1 MNDIFYSS
9 KDEIRNRVLKNA
21 RDYWG
26 IKDMTDFDPMV
37 KLLVEVLSTELFN
50 ISTEVNNLENRMV
63 DKISGILASDTLI
76 SAIPAH
82 AILHAKPV
90 EDMEV
95 INERTQFFYGKRLAD
110 KDENNKETT
119 IDIYFS
125 PLKPIKLFNAEVAY
139 MATGGNL
146 FHIDGQQ
153 NKTLLAQCTPGRS
166 LEKNTVYIG
175 VSVPAELNSFDGLSF
190 YFDWHNYKVE
200 KQTYDLLTFSEWFV
214 NDAPVQVS
222 HDKFYQEPEQQSRS
236 PFDDHNILNLIT
248 RDVHA
253 FYRSRFL
260 TINGNPLTK
269 PLVLELYPKQFEQ
282 VFTANN
288 LSGFNKPM
296 LWIKVMVPVTIN
308 QTILNELSVSVNAFP
323 VVNKKRHDLKH
334 RLKMMNDVIPLKL
347 SAHDQFLTVD
357 SLRDNL
363 GNHYTE
369 IPQGYDQERSSGLF
383 AVRYGG
389 SERFDNRNAKEIL
402 DYLFELLRDE
412 KAAFAAYSS
421 DFLESSLKELEQ
433 NISMISQKTMG
444 QLGSIKELFNYII
457 LKPLNNADIMFLEF
471 WTTNAELANNIR
483 TGSRLQAFES
493 TKIIAESLFMLSGT
507 QGGKSRL
514 STTNRV
520 RAYKYGL
527 TTGDRVVTQADIVN
541 FCFWELGSNIA
552 EVNIR
557 KGLMNSSNPKEGFIK
572 TIDIIITPAQ
582 QSELKPEEWN
592 PILELTCSKL
602 ETRSTMNLNYRF
614 LLASEINS
622 N

>member
-1 MNDIFYSS
+1 MSDIFYSS

-26 IKDMTDFDPMV
+26 IKNTADFDPMV
-37 KLLVEVLSTELFN
+37 KLLIEVLSTELFN
-50 ISTEVNNLENRMV
+50 ISNQVNNLENRMV

-90 EDMEV
+90 EDVEV
-95 INERTQFFYGKRLAD
+95 IDERTQFFYGKRLVD
-110 KDENNKETT
+110 KDENNKENT
-119 IDIYFS
+119 IDIFFS
-125 PLKPIKLFNAEVAY
+125 PLKPIKIFNAEVAY
-139 MATGGNL
+139 LATGSSL
-146 FHIDGQQ
+146 FQIDGQQ
-153 NKTLLAQCTPGRS
+153 NKTLHAQCMPGRN
-166 LEKNTVYIG
+166 LEKNAVFIG
-175 VSVPAELNSFDGLSF
+175 INVPTELNSLDGLSF
-190 YFDWHNYKVE
+190 YFDWRNYKVE

-214 NDAPVQVS
+214 NNERMNVL
-222 HDKFYQEPEQQSRS
+222 HDQFYREPRQQSRS

-253 FYRSRFL
+253 FYRNRFL
-260 TINGNPLTK
+260 TITENGTHQVPA
-269 PLVLELYPKQFEQ
+269 LELYPKQFEQ
-282 VFTANN
+282 AFQPNN
-288 LSGFNKPM
+288 LSGFNKPI
-296 LWIKVMVPVTIN
+296 LWIKVVVPVTVN
-308 QTILNELSVSVNAFP
+308 QTILNELSVSINAFP
-323 VVNKKRHDLKH
+323 VVNKKLHDLKH
-334 RLKMMNDVIPLKL
+334 RLKMMNDIIPLKL
-347 SAHDQFLTVD
+347 SAYDQFLNVD

-383 AVRYGG
+383 SVRYGG

-412 KAAFAAYSS
+412 KAAFAAYGS
-421 DFLESSLKELEQ
+421 DFLETSLKELEQ

-444 QLGSIKELFNYII
+444 QLSSIKELFNYII

-471 WTTNAELANNIR
+471 WTTSAELANNIR
-483 TGSRLQAFES
+483 TGSRLQPFES
-493 TKIIAESLFMLSGT
+493 TKIITDSLFLLSTT

-514 STTNRV
+514 NATNRV

-527 TTGDRVVTQADIVN
+527 TTGDRVVTQADIEN
-541 FCFWELGSNIA
+541 FCFWELGNNISA
-552 EVNIR
+552 VKIS

-572 TIDIIITPAQ
+572 TVDIIITPAP
-582 QSELKPEEWN
+582 QSELKPQEWK
-592 PILELTCSKL
+592 PVLELTRSKL

-614 LLASEINS
+614 LLASEN
-622 N
+622 

>member
-50 ISTEVNNLENRMV
+50 ISSQVNNLKNRMV

-82 AILHAKPV
+82 AIVHASPV
-90 EDMEV
+90 EDTE
-95 INERTQFFYGKRLAD
+95 IIDERTQFFYGKKLAD

-119 IDIYFS
+119 IDIFFS
-125 PLKPIKLFNAEVAY
+125 PLKPIKIFKAAVTY
-139 MATGGNL
+139 MATGSNV
-146 FHIDGQQ
+146 FQVDGQQ
-153 NKTLLAQCTPGRS
+153 NKTLFAQCIPGRHF
-166 LEKNTVYIG
+166 EKNIIYIG
-175 VSVPAELNSFDGLSF
+175 VDVQPGLNSLDGLSF
-190 YFDWHNYKVE
+190 YFDWRNYKVE
-200 KQTYDLLTFSEWFV
+200 KQTYDLLTFSQWFV
-214 NDAPVQVS
+214 NDISVQVS
-222 HDKFYQEPEQQSRS
+222 HDKFYQEPGQQFRS
-236 PFDDHNILNLIT
+236 PFDDHNIINLIT

-253 FYRSRFL
+253 FYRNRFL
-260 TINGNPLTK
+260 TINDNGIQQP
-269 PLVLELYPKQFEQ
+269 PILELYPKQFEQ
-282 VFTANN
+282 VFQANS

-296 LWIKVMVPVTIN
+296 LWVKVVVPVTVS
-308 QTILNELSVSVNAFP
+308 QTILNELSVSINAFP
-323 VVNKKRHDLKH
+323 VVNKKRYDLKH
-334 RLKMMNDVIPLKL
+334 RLKMMNDIIPLKL
-347 SAHDQFLTVD
+347 SVHDQFLNVD

-383 AVRYGG
+383 SVRYGG

-582 QSELKPEEWN
+582 QSELKPEEWK

-614 LLASEINS
+614 LLAEN
-622 N
+622 

>member
-26 IKDMTDFDPMV
+26 IKEIADFDPMV

-50 ISTEVNNLENRMV
+50 ISSQVNSLENRML

-82 AILHAKPV
+82 AIVHASPV
-90 EDMEV
+90 EDTD
-95 INERTQFFYGKRLAD
+95 IIDERTQFFYGKKLAD
-110 KDENNKETT
+110 RDENNKETA
-119 IDIYFS
+119 IDIFFS
-125 PLKPIKLFNAEVAY
+125 PLKPIKIFKAEVAY
-139 MATGGNL
+139 MATGSSV
-146 FHIDGQQ
+146 FQMDGQQ
-153 NKTLLAQCTPGRS
+153 NKTLHAQSIPGRY
-166 LEKNTVYIG
+166 LEKSVLYIG
-175 VSVPAELNSFDGLSF
+175 VDVQSELTSLDGLSF
-190 YFDWHNYKVE
+190 YFDWRNYKVE

-214 NDAPVQVS
+214 NDKPIEVS
-222 HDKFYQEPEQQSRS
+222 HNKFHLESEQQFRS
-236 PFDDHNILNLIT
+236 PFDDHNMLNLIS

-253 FYRSRFL
+253 FYRSKFL
-260 TINGNPLTK
+260 TINDNALQQPLK
-269 PLVLELYPKQFEQ
+269 RELYPKSFEQ
-282 VFTANN
+282 VFQENH
-288 LSGFNKPM
+288 LSGFNKPVV
-296 LWIKVMVPVTIN
+296 WIKVVLPATVN
-308 QTILNELSVSVNAFP
+308 QTVLNELSVSVNAFP
-323 VVNKKRHDLKH
+323 VVNKKRYDLKH
-334 RLKMMNDVIPLKL
+334 RLKMMNDIIPLKL
-347 SAHDQFLTVD
+347 SAYDQFLHVD

-369 IPQGYDQERSSGLF
+369 IPQGYEQERSSGLF
-383 AVRYGG
+383 SVRYGG

-412 KAAFAAYSS
+412 KAAFAAYGS

-433 NISMISQKTMG
+433 NISMLSQKTMG

-483 TGSRLQAFES
+483 AGNRLQAFES
-493 TKIIAESLFMLSGT
+493 TKIIAESLFLLSGT
-507 QGGKSRL
+507 QGGRSRL
-514 STTNRV
+514 NATNRV

-527 TTGDRVVTQADIVN
+527 TTGNRVVTQADIVN
-541 FCFWELGSNIA
+541 FCFWELGNNIA

-557 KGLMNSSNPKEGFIK
+557 KGLMNSASPKGGFIK
-572 TIDIIITPAQ
+572 TVDIIITPAQ
-582 QSELKPEEWN
+582 QSELKPEEWKS
-592 PILELTCSKL
+592 ILELTCSKL

-614 LLASEINS
+614 LLASENE
-622 N
+622 